1 MGGTG
6 EVEYYIRVIISV
18 ISVCVHTS
26 CRDSAHYDQCI
37 KSGLFREIQSSYKGD
52 NSPPVKTR
60 HIGGFSRILQRDSYL
75 SLTRMAHKRNNR
87 YSVASLLTR
96 PSASA
101 ISAYK
106 HTTPARVP
114 H

>member
-1 MGGTG
+1 M
-6 EVEYYIRVIISV
+6 EYYIRVIISV

-60 HIGGFSRILQRDSYL
+60 HIGGVSPIFPQGSYL
-75 SLTRMAHKRNNR
+75 SPARMAHKRHKR
-87 YSVASLLTR
+87 YSLRSRPTPPPASPT
-96 PSASA
+96 SGDNN
-101 ISAYK
+101 
-106 HTTPARVP
+106 TPPPRGAP
-114 H
+114 